1 MTTKLFSH
9 RSVLPGDILVYIV
22 VAAAAVLSSFALS
35 ARGGGGPVF
44 VEVTSSGTTTQ
55 YSLDADSKIT
65 LTGEGYTLLLVIED
79 GSVHIEESDC
89 PDKLCV
95 KTGKISRSG
104 QSIVCVPARISV
116 RLTGGNH
123 SSDAV
128 AG

>member
-65 LTGEGYTLLLVIED
+65 LTG
-79 GSVHIEESDC
+79 DC